1 MRRWLRKFIQVFAV
15 IALGALAAIPFRR
28 LPPPRVTGPGASADR
43 IVLQN
48 EAGSTVQET
57 PLQVAPASIGNP
69 AGALVEGGVPK
80 GAPAGVGL
88 AEEPR
93 TASNRAVQA
102 SRKDLPNW
110 NSKLESNSPPPP
122 LPDTFAP
129 TDSSVPAD
137 SSESRFANPIAPPE
151 GSASP
156 GFGGGSSFGGG
167 DKNGATSNSGTSPG
181 FSSSPP

>member
-48 EAGSTVQET
+48 EAGTTVQET

-80 GAPAGVGL
+80 ASPNGVGL

-129 TDSSVPAD
+129 TDSSLPAE
-137 SSESRFANPIAPPE
+137 SSESRSANPIAPPE
-151 GSASP
+151 GATPP
-156 GFGGGSSFGGG
+156 GFGGGNSFGGG
-167 DKNGATSNSGTSPG
+167 DANASSSGGISAG
-181 FSSSPP
+181 FSSPQP